1 MKILDSNQSY
11 TFSKIFELKAEA
23 DELVA
28 DFGYTFSRKRL
39 NLPQYS
45 GQLDRLEQLSDRITE
60 ILPNVSL
67 STEAARR
74 EILISP
80 VITDLVHYTNAQ
92 LRIEYSL
99 NVSEQLQGY
108 LDYFLYTDRSLII
121 IEAKKG
127 DLEYGFNQLAVQ
139 LIALNQWKN
148 NQNKTNIL
156 GAVTIG
162 NIWQFGQLLP
172 QKKHIEQ
179 GLETYRVPEDLELL
193 MRILVK
199 ALNT

>member
-1 MKILDSNQSY
+1 MKILDPNQSY
-11 TFSKIFELKAEA
+11 TFSKFFELKVEV

-28 DFGYTFSRKRL
+28 DFGYTFSRKKL
-39 NLPQYS
+39 NLPQYKGS
-45 GQLDRLEQLSDRITE
+45 LDRLEQLSDRITE

-67 STEAARR
+67 SSETARR

-80 VITDLVHYTNAQ
+80 VITELVHYTNAQ

-99 NVSEQLQGY
+99 KVSEQLQGY
-108 LDYFLYTDRSLII
+108 LDYFVYTDHHLII

-148 NQNKTNIL
+148 DDKQKTLL
-156 GAVTIG
+156 GAITIG
-162 NIWQFGQLLP
+162 NIWQFGQLYP
-172 QKKHIEQ
+172 SQKHIEQ
-179 GLETYRVPEDLELL
+179 GLESYRVPEDLEPL

-199 ALNT
+199 ALIP

>member
-1 MKILDSNQSY
+1 MKILDPNKSY
-11 TFSKIFELKAEA
+11 TFSKIFDLKVEA

-45 GQLDRLEQLSDRITE
+45 GKLDRIEQLSDRITE

-67 STEAARR
+67 STETARR

-99 NVSEQLQGY
+99 KVSEQLQGY

-148 NQNKTNIL
+148 NTNQSPLL

-162 NIWQFGQLLP
+162 NIWQFAQLYP
-172 QKKHIEQ
+172 EKKHIEQ
-179 GLETYRVPEDLELL
+179 GLETYRVPEDLEPL
-193 MRILVK
+193 MRILVQ
-199 ALNT
+199 ALNP